1 MSKREPTYNQKT
13 EAPDL
18 YWLRKSLFRRFN
30 PSLLGL
36 ADILENNETFDGLA
50 VILDLKDFTGF
61 CDQRDP
67 HLVVPEFLDKFMNW
81 LFARVSQEFFEREDG
96 MEVVLWSHL
105 PIFGKFLG
113 DGVLLLWD
121 VTDISREARRNIV
134 QAFDV
139 ICNDYE
145 KVFLKQ
151 IKGDFTRPPVKLRCG
166 IAQGQVTS
174 IANGGDY
181 TGLCINIASRL
192 QKLGEGAFSFAFAKS
207 GLDDKAGANWYSNFT
222 LIRIPIRGIANSEL
236 VYVLRKEHRAISKEQ
251 QREWRVK

>member
-1 MSKREPTYNQKT
+1 MSKREPTYKQKS

-18 YWLRKSLFRRFN
+18 YWLRKSLFRQFN
-30 PSLLGL
+30 SSLLGL
-36 ADILENNETFDGLA
+36 PDILENKETFDGLA

-67 HLVVPEFLDKFMNW
+67 HRIVPEFLHKFLNW
-81 LFARVSQEFFEREDG
+81 LFERMSEELFDHEDG
-96 MEVVLWSHL
+96 TAVVLWSHL

-121 VTDISREARRNIV
+121 VTDITREARRNIV
-134 QAFDV
+134 QAFDL

-145 KVFLKQ
+145 KIFLKQ
-151 IKGDFTRPPVKLRCG
+151 IRGVFTRPPSKLRCG

-174 IANGGDY
+174 IANGKDY

-207 GLDDKAGANWYSNFT
+207 GLDDKAGANWYNNFT

-236 VYVLRKEHRAISKEQ
+236 VYVLRKEHRAVSKEK
-251 QREWRVK
+251 QREWKV